1 MKNVKVTQ
9 SVFNCIKTLLAG
21 GASHKEC
28 AEYLNLSTI
37 TVGRIN
43 RAETFEDY
51 KQSLIM
57 AKLHVGK
64 TVSVSEPEQKP
75 EPEHKPEPERKPE
88 PEAMERKQT
97 IVIQAT
103 HYMMEEQK
111 KTNELL
117 TLISNKLSFIVEQLS

>member
-1 MKNVKVTQ
+1 MVVKVTP

-28 AEYLNLSTI
+28 ADYMKLSTI

-43 RAETFEDY
+43 RAETYEDY
-51 KQSLIM
+51 KQSVIM
-57 AKLHVGK
+57 AKLHSGK
-64 TVSVSEPEQKP
+64 PVSVPVPEPTTEPEKEQKP
-75 EPEHKPEPERKPE
+75 EKMPEPETV
-88 PEAMERKQT
+88 ERKQT